1 MAERSEAVEQQA
13 VRDGS
18 AAYSVEADIAV
29 AEDIPPGYRRTEV
42 GVVPED
48 WDVCKLKK
56 LLSAPP
62 SYGINAA
69 ATRYDESLPAYLR
82 ITDIDDE
89 GRFSPDP
96 PVSVNHKSAD
106 VYFLNRGDLV
116 FARTGASVGKSY
128 EYNPA
133 DGRLVYAG
141 FLIRVSPDSSRLD
154 PTFLSNFCRTGLYWN
169 WVKSVSL
176 RSGQP
181 GINGS
186 EYGSLLV
193 PVPPITEQ
201 RAIAT
206 ALSDADALI
215 ESLDRL
221 IVKKRAIKQAAMQQL
236 LTGQTRLP
244 GFTGEWETKRLGEI
258 STIAMGRTPS
268 RNNTAFWGRGHVW
281 LSIADLHGKVVS
293 ESKEQ
298 ITNLAAAGMT
308 PIPEG
313 TLLMSFKLSI
323 GRLCFAGCDLFTNEA
338 ICSFTNLQADAEFIY
353 YALGRTDFS
362 IYGKQAVK
370 GYTLNSESLK
380 LVKVLLPPENEQIAI
395 AAVLSDMDTEIE
407 ALLRRRDKA
416 RQIKQGMMQQLLT
429 GRVRLV
435 NSVGRKLS
443 NRKPRSGKRKANVHF
458 MRSVFAAE
466 IVDQLH
472 QEPTFGHVKL
482 QKVLFLAEHLCDV
495 DTGSTYNRKAAGPYD
510 NRALRSIDSQM
521 HRQRWF
527 EARKEGGRYRYIPLD
542 KRGYHKEYFDRYFC
556 HVRELFAHIVEIFR
570 KLDTERC
577 EIVATLYSAWD
588 DLLRE
593 QAAVS
598 DEMIIHEV
606 LNNWHESKNRIP
618 RDRWAKALSWMR
630 EMGFVPKSRLA
641 NE

>member
-1 MAERSEAVEQQA
+1 MAERSEAVEEQA

-18 AAYSVEADIAV
+18 AAYSVEAEV
-29 AEDIPPGYRRTEV
+29 ASTEDVPPGYKRTEV
-42 GVVPED
+42 GVIPED
-48 WDVCKLKK
+48 WEVTTLGALCK
-56 LLSAPP
+56 AIIDGTHYTP
-62 SYGINAA
+62 
-69 ATRYDESLPAYLR
+69 RYVVHGVPFYSVENVSKND
-82 ITDIDDE
+82 
-89 GRFSPDP
+89 FSN
-96 PVSVNHKSAD
+96 VKYISEEEH
-106 VYFLNRGDLV
+106 NR
-116 FARTGASVGKSY
+116 
-128 EYNPA
+128 
-133 DGRLVYAG
+133 
-141 FLIRVSPDSSRLD
+141 LIRRCRPEFGDILMTRIGSLGATKMLD
-154 PTFLSNFCRTGLYWN
+154 WEVDASIY
-169 WVKSVSL
+169 VSL
-176 RSGQP
+176 ALLKLRDNVDQHYIYAYSKSDQFVQDV
-181 GINGS
+181 
-186 EYGSLLV
+186 EDRSLLNAS
-193 PVPPITEQ
+193 PKKINMGDISAIPLPIPPQREEQ
-201 RAIAT
+201 HVIAT

-443 NRKPRSGKRKANVHF
+443 NRKPRSGQRKANVHF